1 MFVVVGGLFDP
12 VVDVAFD
19 AVVGAFVVEVAF
31 DAVVGAFVEELV
43 GVGEEFCDRT
53 TATDIRTTKS

>member
-43 GVGEEFCDRT
+43 GVGEGLCDRT